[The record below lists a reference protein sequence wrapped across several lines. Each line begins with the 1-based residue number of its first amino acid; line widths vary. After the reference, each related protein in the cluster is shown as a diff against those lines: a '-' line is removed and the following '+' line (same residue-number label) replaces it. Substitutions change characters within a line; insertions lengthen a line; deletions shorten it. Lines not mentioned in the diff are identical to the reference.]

1 MWVAWKVCAA
11 DIQDGYEIGYFE
23 TVVDF
28 VAAKAP
34 SFNKIQQSSTSG
46 LQTVQQQSLKN
57 NKIQQFSTTLG
68 IWFGTR
74 RSVLIRLPAFG
85 MLVPT
90 ARGPFSILNLSNAEN
105 LMADVRDN
113 FGTIERAEISL
124 IFRVSDTSKSI

>member
-1 MWVAWKVCAA
+1 MTPKPRLS
-11 DIQDGYEIGYFE
+11 E
-23 TVVDF
+23 F
-28 VAAKAP
+28 V
-34 SFNKIQQSSTSG
+34 
-46 LQTVQQQSLKN
+46 LR
-57 NKIQQFSTTLG
+57 
-68 IWFGTR
+68 FGTL

-85 MLVPT
+85 MLVPA

>member
-1 MWVAWKVCAA
+1 VWVAK
-11 DIQDGYEIGYFE
+11 IQDSYS
-23 TVVDF
+23 TVDDF

-34 SFNKIQQSSTSG
+34 NFNKFQQSSTSG
-46 LQTVQQQSLKN
+46 PQTVQQQSLKN
-57 NKIQQFSTTLG
+57 NRIQQVSTRLG

-85 MLVPT
+85 TLVPT